1 MTIWRYRNAGK
12 VRHILDHPDKIEA
25 VCGRDVL
32 IFLGEKW
39 LEDEKT
45 LRELRPCLLCLKLK
59 RLDPKD
65 EEILAQT
72 Q

>member
-1 MTIWRYRNAGK
+1 MTIWRYKKAGA
-12 VRHILDHPDKIEA
+12 VRHILDNADKIEA

-39 LEDEKT
+39 LKDEKT
-45 LRELRPCLLCLKLK
+45 LSKLRPCLLCLKLR

-65 EEILAQT
+65 EEILAQSN
-72 Q
+72 